1 MKLVKY
7 RLQNLINQ
15 ILPEMMAELSED
27 SVNDAWEI
35 AQQLYYD
42 WYMLK
47 AISECKQIV
56 SPGDTLNLE
65 EAINVLLNLP

>member
-1 MKLVKY
+1 MKLVKS
-7 RLQNLINQ
+7 RLQNLINK

-47 AISECKQIV
+47 AISDSKQIV
-56 SPGDTLNLE
+56 NPGDTLNLE